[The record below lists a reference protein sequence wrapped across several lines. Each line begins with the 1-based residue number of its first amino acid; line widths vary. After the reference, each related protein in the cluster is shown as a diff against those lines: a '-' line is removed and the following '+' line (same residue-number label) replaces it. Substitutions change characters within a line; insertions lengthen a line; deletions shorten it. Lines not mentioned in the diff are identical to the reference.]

1 MNEDEQLRELLLSH
15 VRAPKNSEK
24 LLGVDASGDCKN
36 PLCGDHVTV
45 HLRGRESIEAIQLK
59 ASGCAISVASAS
71 LMSELI
77 KGLPVSEVHS
87 RLSLAQQTFKSSP
100 DLPWPS
106 DLASLH
112 PLKRI
117 REIPMK
123 IPCALIGW
131 LALEHALRD
140 LSQRSSAP

>member
-1 MNEDEQLRELLLSH
+1 MTEDEALREFLLSH
-15 VRAPKNSEK
+15 VRSPKNAQKIENPE
-24 LLGVDASGDCKN
+24 AIGDCKN
-36 PLCGDHVTV
+36 PLCGDHIIVR
-45 HLRGRESIEAIQLK
+45 LKARDSIEAIELK

-71 LMSELI
+71 LMSELV
-77 KGLPVSEVHS
+77 KGLSLDQAHS
-87 RLSLAQQTFKSSP
+87 HLSLAQQTFKSSP
-100 DLPWPS
+100 DLPWPAE
-106 DLASLH
+106 LASLS

-140 LSQRSSAP
+140 LSQRSSVP